1 MVTAKAKVKEI
12 ILYEVEH
19 VFGRKIVS
27 SGDCI
32 QLGEEIY
39 KKTNHQINPNTLRR
53 FFGLVKAEYPP
64 AQSTLM
70 ILAKYCGFESIEDI
84 YKIKN
89 TDTIENGTI
98 NPDTILHF
106 FVSVFRESVSTEPHS
121 ALFINMVIETIKF
134 LNVNKFLTD
143 KFQSLIAKT
152 SSGNDYYF
160 EHLVNVDSLNSFYG
174 NGLRYYV
181 KEKGTQEAEVFT
193 ASLYVF
199 KYWLIGED
207 EKLIKSSAKVL
218 AYTRT
223 VNMHPCML
231 ARQFA
236 AILFYHDVTKTD
248 TEAIRIKIHNSYSD
262 LSVAATNGRFLNH
275 FIYIV
280 SEALMLT
287 GYPEDALFFL
297 RKIKFQENDLEN
309 NYDPFNY
316 SQVYSLTEAY
326 ALYNLGKY
334 KQAES
339 IVKEIKSSE
348 FPFLSKKFS
357 GILYLS
363 LLKKFMP
370 LNKSNH
376 YKEQM
381 VTWIEET
388 GFKRLLNT

>member
-1 MVTAKAKVKEI
+1 MVTAKSKVKDI
-12 ILYEVEH
+12 IVYEVEH

-32 QLGEEIY
+32 QLGDEIF

-53 FFGLVKAEYPP
+53 FFGLVKADYPP

-70 ILAKYCGFESIEDI
+70 ILAKYCGFESLEDI

-98 NPDTILHF
+98 NPDTVLHF
-106 FVSVFRESVSTEPHS
+106 FVSVFKESVVIEPNNP
-121 ALFINMVIETIKF
+121 LFINMVIETIKF

-143 KFQSLIAKT
+143 KFQSLISKT
-152 SSGNDYYF
+152 TSGNNYYF
-160 EHLVNVDSLNSFYG
+160 EQLVNVDSLNSFYG

-199 KYWLIGED
+199 KYWLSGED
-207 EKLIKSSAKVL
+207 EKLVKSSAKVL
-218 AYTRT
+218 AYTSSA
-223 VNMHPCML
+223 NLHPCML
-231 ARQFA
+231 ARQYA

-248 TEAIRIKIHNSYSD
+248 SEITRIKIHNSYFD
-262 LSVAATNGRFLNH
+262 LTTSATNNKFLNH
-275 FIYIV
+275 YIYIV

-287 GYPEDALFFL
+287 GYPEDALFYL
-297 RKIKFQENDLEN
+297 KQIKVRDEDSEN

-326 ALYNLGKY
+326 ALYNLGKI

-339 IVKEIKSSE
+339 KVKEIKSSE
-348 FPFLSKKFS
+348 FPYLNKKFS

-363 LLKKFMP
+363 LLKKFTP
-370 LNKSNH
+370 VNKSIR

-381 VTWIEET
+381 ISWVEET
-388 GFKRLLNT
+388 GFKRLLTI